1 METAITPEAWDD
13 IFPGASKKRA
23 EQEEKGLLFAQ
34 QYLVFEGPTSD
45 ARARALLEYWT
56 TTVRRR
62 TLSPTATHAE
72 HAAHNAFREFVEA
85 IHAQIEFAMNGLNQP
100 RPREK

>member
-1 METAITPEAWDD
+1 MEKPTTPEAWDD
-13 IFPGASKKRA
+13 IFPGMAEKRA

-34 QYLVFEGPTSD
+34 RYLVFAGPTSD
-45 ARARALLEYWT
+45 ARARQLLEHWT

-62 TLSPTATHAE
+62 TLPPSASHAE

-100 RPREK
+100 RPKT